1 METVLLVGDGAR
13 EGEAGNGCGAG
24 GQGGGSLRSALERVG
39 YSVVQARDEAGLM
52 ARLHGPLPDLI
63 VLACSSRDVDPAALC
78 ATVRRDAATQRIPIV
93 VLADGSMRVGSAGA
107 QGGADLVFPAGMS
120 PLEVA
125 DRLRR
130 YFF

>member
-1 METVLLVGDGAR
+1 METVLLVGGGAS
-13 EGEAGNGCGAG
+13 EGEAGNGCRPV
-24 GQGGGSLRSALERVG
+24 GQDGSSLRSALERVG

-63 VLACSSRDVDPAALC
+63 VLACSSRELDPATFC
-78 ATVRRDAATQRIPIV
+78 ATVRRDTATQRIPIV
-93 VLADGSMRVGSAGA
+93 VLSDGSMRVGSAGA
-107 QGGADLVFPAGMS
+107 PGGADLVFPAGMS